1 MPASC
6 ENAVRYILP
15 LYRAF
20 VAKELI
26 VKYDYT
32 QVAAAKK
39 LGTTQA
45 AISQYV
51 TSKRGH
57 KRIPNYGA
65 VAPLIQD
72 AAAEVAKRIATAGMS
87 SEEFRDSFCE
97 VCALCA
103 GSAKSLE

>member
-1 MPASC
+1 MSTSC

-26 VKYDYT
+26 AKYDFT
-32 QVAAAKK
+32 QVATAKK

-57 KRIPNYGA
+57 KRIPNYRD

-72 AAAEVAKRIATAGMS
+72 AAAEIAKRIATAGMS
-87 SEEFRDSFCE
+87 SKEFKESFCE

-103 GSAKSLE
+103 KSTKSH

>member
-1 MPASC
+1 MSSSC

-26 VKYDYT
+26 DKYNYT

-39 LGTTQA
+39 IGTTQA

-51 TSKRGH
+51 TSKRGT
-57 KRIPNYGA
+57 KRMPNYGS
-65 VAPLIQD
+65 VAPLIKD
-72 AAAEVAKRIATAGMS
+72 AATEVAKRLAA
-87 SEEFRDSFCE
+87 EEITSKEFKESFCE
-97 VCALCA
+97 VCSLCVQ
-103 GSAKSLE
+103 SAKKH

>member
-1 MPASC
+1 MSTNC
-6 ENAVRYILP
+6 EAVARHVLP

-26 VKYDYT
+26 EKHGYT
-32 QVAAAKK
+32 QVQAAKK

-57 KRIPNYGA
+57 KGIPNYDA
-65 VAPLIQD
+65 VAPDIQ
-72 AAAEVAKRIATAGMS
+72 AAAVEAAKRMAEAKMNPD
-87 SEEFRDSFCE
+87 EFSGSFCE
-97 VCALCA
+97 LCT
-103 GSAKSLE
+103 SLRKAKKVP